1 MGVQGKGQSGLIPEV
16 QGAGVDGYKVGKM
29 TGLYGE
35 AMGIMGV
42 ARLIIG
48 VPGINGKSTELI
60 GT

>member
-1 MGVQGKGQSGLIPEV
+1 M
-16 QGAGVDGYKVGKM
+16 DGYKVGKM

-35 AMGIMGV
+35 AIGIMGV